1 MSQPFI
7 NAVMTNAG
15 AELLTRSQAGEGAVI
30 FTRIVT
36 GNGVYEDSEK
46 NIAVLQGIT
55 ELRNAKNSYRPSGV
69 EKVNEFTVKVTALL
83 SNVDPV
89 SHKALVTESYHI
101 NEMGLYAKIAGDNVD
116 VLYSVTVVSGTV
128 GDLMPPY
135 NGDNPAQIIQGWAAT
150 ISNTA
155 EVSVELPAGA
165 VALVTD
171 LEATNREVRKNRQ
184 LIEMN
189 AINIL
194 ALDVAVTMLQGAMV
208 AGTAENIYVETFLD
222 DSDITVEA
230 GIYDSSNK
238 RLYA

>member
-1 MSQPFI
+1 MPQPFI

-15 AELLTRSQAGEGAVI
+15 AEILTRSQAGEGAVV

-36 GNGVYEDSEK
+36 GDGVYEDSEK

-55 ELRNAKNSYRPSGV
+55 ELRNAKNSYRPSGI

-89 SHKALVTESYHI
+89 SHKTLVTESYHI
-101 NEMGLYAKIAGDNVD
+101 NEMGLYAKIAGDDAD
-116 VLYSVTVVSGTV
+116 VLYSVTVVSSAI

-135 NGDNPAQIIQGWAAT
+135 NGDNPAQIIQGWVAT

-171 LEATNREVRKNRQ
+171 LQATNREVHKNRQ

-189 AINIL
+189 ATNIL
-194 ALDVAVTMLQGAMV
+194 ALDVAVTMLQGAVV
-208 AGTAENIYVETFLD
+208 AGTTENIYVETFLN
-222 DSDITVEA
+222 DSDITVEE

>member
-1 MSQPFI
+1 MPQPFI
-7 NAVMTNAG
+7 IAVMTNAG

>member
-1 MSQPFI
+1 MLFRSS
-7 NAVMTNAG
+7 G
-15 AELLTRSQAGEGAVI
+15 A
-30 FTRIVT
+30 
-36 GNGVYEDSEK
+36 
-46 NIAVLQGIT
+46 
-55 ELRNAKNSYRPSGV
+55 

-83 SNVDPV
+83 SNMDPI

-101 NEMGLYAKIAGDNVD
+101 NEMGLYAKIAGDDED
-116 VLYSVTVVSGTV
+116 VLYSVTVVSGAI

-171 LEATNREVRKNRQ
+171 LQATNREVHKNRQ

-189 AINIL
+189 ATNIL
-194 ALDVAVTMLQGAMV
+194 ALDVAVTMLQGAVV
-208 AGTAENIYVETFLD
+208 AGTTENIYVETFLD
-222 DSDITVEA
+222 DSDITVEE

>member
-1 MSQPFI
+1 MPQPFI